1 MLSASVIFVSDLS
14 SAVQAQRHLL
24 ADQANAEDQA
34 MYEAKQAQLDQDIQR
49 ANAELD
55 RSKAVLQAARQDK
68 KRKLQY
74 EVTEAQQ

>member
-1 MLSASVIFVSDLS
+1 
-14 SAVQAQRHLL
+14 
-24 ADQANAEDQA
+24 
-34 MYEAKQAQLDQDIQR
+34 MYEAKQAQLDQEIQS

-74 EVTEAQQ
+74 EVTEAHQR

>member
-1 MLSASVIFVSDLS
+1 
-14 SAVQAQRHLL
+14 
-24 ADQANAEDQA
+24 

-74 EVTEAQQ
+74 EVIEAPQ